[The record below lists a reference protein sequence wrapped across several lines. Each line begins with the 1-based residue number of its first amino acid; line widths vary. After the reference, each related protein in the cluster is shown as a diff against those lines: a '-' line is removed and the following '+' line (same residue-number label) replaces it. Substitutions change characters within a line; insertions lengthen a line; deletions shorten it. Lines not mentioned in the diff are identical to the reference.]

1 MYWNGFKTKRFP
13 FGNKINRNMRCIE
26 ILPHDPGNLLPH
38 GLIETWDVLKLARP
52 RHEKQWSFW
61 LIETWDVLKSEQ
73 KTGKVRAFPGL
84 IETWDVLKCSDMD
97 GSLVSRPD

>member
-1 MYWNGFKTKRFP
+1 
-13 FGNKINRNMRCIE
+13 MRCIE